1 MKLFSLYKKHRQ
13 SVKSKLIVNVIVIHA
28 ILMGLVV
35 FDLTQREQAF
45 MQKQLSQ
52 KGYELTSLLASNAS
66 VSLLNNDLVALDE
79 LLFDM
84 NTIKDHYMIFILDKH
99 ARVRASTKRGYV
111 GRYLDDKLSQK
122 LLTRLVDDNLETYQ
136 EIHNNIVDTIH
147 AVKIKNNVIG
157 YTRTL
162 MDRASLSKQMKIIE
176 KKAYLYIF
184 IAILIGAFFA
194 WLVVRRLTERLN
206 RVSEAAQRIANQDFN
221 VILPTC
227 NNNDELSQMID
238 AFNIMSRSINGYI
251 YELQKSTK
259 RVQESEQKLLEAQ
272 EIAHVGSWDLD
283 LRTSVIEW
291 SPEVYN
297 IRGRDPNTYVP
308 TLEDYFSS
316 LDEEDKIAA
325 KNALDNTIASGKK
338 TEVETKV
345 RLDDGSVKY
354 IHLTALAHYDSKGKA
369 YKVTGTTQDITQHK
383 EDESRL
389 KVREK
394 QLFIQSR
401 LAQMGEMISM
411 IAHQWRQPLGAI
423 AATSVNLK
431 VKMMLNTF
439 DLQTKEGQEE
449 CKEYYLKELNDIEV
463 YVQTLST
470 TIDDFRNFYKIN
482 KKSAKVKI
490 DTVIIK
496 ALNII
501 KSSLENDSID
511 VVYEANS
518 TKEIEMYDGEVMQV
532 VLNILKNSQD
542 NFKEKIIKNPTI
554 KITSQNRSIE
564 IYDNGGGISDDII
577 EKIFD
582 PYFSSKS
589 EKNGTGL
596 GLYMSKI
603 IIEDH
608 HNGVLKA
615 ENNRDGVSFYIELNK

>member
-1 MKLFSLYKKHRQ
+1 MQ

-35 FDLTQREQAF
+35 LDLTKREQTF
-45 MQKQLSQ
+45 MQKQLSE
-52 KGYELTSLLASNAS
+52 KGYELTSILASNAT
-66 VSLLNNDLVALDE
+66 VALLNNDLVALDE
-79 LLFDM
+79 LLSDM
-84 NTIKDHYMIFILDKH
+84 NRIKDHYMIFILDKH
-99 ARVRASTKRGYV
+99 ARVRASTKSGYI
-111 GRYLDDKLSQK
+111 GSYLDDKFSKK
-122 LLTRLVDDNLETYQ
+122 LLTKLVDDNLDSYQ
-136 EIHNNIVDTIH
+136 EVHNNIVDTVH
-147 AVKIKNNVIG
+147 VVKINNSVIG

-162 MDRASLSKQMKIIE
+162 MDRASLSSEIKIIE
-176 KKAYLYIF
+176 KQGYLYILF
-184 IAILIGAFFA
+184 AIIIGAFFA
-194 WLVVRRLTERLN
+194 WLVVRRLTDRLN
-206 RVSEAAQRIANQDFN
+206 RVSEAAKKIANKDFN
-221 VILPTC
+221 VILPLC
-227 NNNDELSQMID
+227 GNSDELSEMVN

-251 YELQKSTK
+251 DELKKSNK

-272 EIAHVGSWDLD
+272 EIAHVGSWELD
-283 LRTSVIEW
+283 LRTSVIQW
-291 SPEVYN
+291 SPEVYK
-297 IRGRDPNTYVP
+297 IRDRDPETYLP
-308 TLEDYFSS
+308 TMEDYFSS
-316 LDEEDKIAA
+316 LDEEDRVAA
-325 KNALDNTIASGKK
+325 QNILDSAIFSGKK

-345 RLDDGSVKY
+345 HLDDGSVKY
-354 IHLTALAHYDSKGKA
+354 IHLTALAHYDGRGKA

-383 EDESRL
+383 EDELRL

-439 DLQTKEGQEE
+439 DLQTNEGQEE
-449 CKEYYLKELNDIEV
+449 CKEYYLKELSDIEV

-482 KKSAKVKI
+482 KKSVKDKI

-501 KSSLENDSID
+501 KSSLENDLIE

-518 TKEIEMYDGEVMQV
+518 TKEIEMYDGELMQV
-532 VLNILKNSQD
+532 VLNIIKNAQD
-542 NFKEKIIKNPTI
+542 NFKERSVENPTI
-554 KITSQNRSIE
+554 KITSQDRTIE
-564 IYDNGGGISDDII
+564 ICDNGGGIPDDII
-577 EKIFD
+577 DKIFD
-582 PYFSSKS
+582 PYFSTKS

-615 ENNRDGVSFYIELNK
+615 QNNRDGVSFYIELNK